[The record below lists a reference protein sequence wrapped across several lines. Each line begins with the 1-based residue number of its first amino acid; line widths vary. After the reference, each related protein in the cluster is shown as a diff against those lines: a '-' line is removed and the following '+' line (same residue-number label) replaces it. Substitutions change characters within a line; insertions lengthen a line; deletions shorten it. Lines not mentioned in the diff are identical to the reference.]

1 MNMVGTI
8 MNNGEQAVVVTQD
21 DVWLRTPAG
30 ASYLMLSTNPA
41 FPWTVP
47 PGQTLQF
54 GVTFQTPIGADTAVF
69 TVLNQSFQLT
79 NLSS

>member
-1 MNMVGTI
+1 MIGTI
-8 MNNGEQAVVVTQD
+8 INNGEQAVVVTQD

-54 GVTFQTPIGADTAVF
+54 AVTFQTPIGADTAVF